1 LKQILSL
8 SLLLVSGIANAASY
22 NINTLTALSQGG
34 DSLAYALN
42 DNGMVVG
49 QSYNS
54 ETGLTEAVVWSGN
67 SVTSIGYEGIA
78 RGVNN
83 SGQVVGETGTGTLT
97 SPDGE
102 AFLWQSG
109 TYTDLGT
116 LGGAN
121 SGAYDINQN
130 GVITGISMP
139 TGGGILGLHA
149 FIYENSTMT
158 DLGTVS
164 SPTGYSR
171 GHGINDAGEIVG
183 RASLVDFGGSEK
195 QLAYWTDPSTLNSMP
210 VTGSYSTGQQIN
222 NNGIIVGNGRPVAGD
237 NTQFGMVWD
246 ENGLLTVLDTLGG
259 NSSRAWS
266 VNDAGII
273 VGWAKNASGAKRA
286 IVSYDGGET
295 IIDLNDLVG
304 TLDGWASLDEAYD
317 INENGQIVGYG
328 TLSTGEQGAFV
339 LSVVPIPA
347 TVWLFG
353 SALGLL
359 GWLRRRRLG

>member
-1 LKQILSL
+1 MKKVISIA
-8 SLLLVSGIANAASY
+8 LLLVSSIANAANYS
-22 NINTLTALSQGG
+22 IDTLTALSTGG
-34 DSLAYALN
+34 DSLAYGIN
-42 DNGMVVG
+42 DYGMVVG

-54 ETGLTEAVVWSGN
+54 DTGVTEAVVWSAG

-78 RGVNN
+78 RAVNN
-83 SGQVVGETGTGTLT
+83 SGQVVGETGSATLT
-97 SPDGE
+97 SPDGV
-102 AFLWQSG
+102 AFLWQGG
-109 TYTDLGT
+109 TYTPLGT

-121 SGAYDINQN
+121 SGAYDINES

-149 FIYENSTMT
+149 FIYESGKMT

-183 RASLVDFGGSEK
+183 RASLVDFGDSDK
-195 QLAYWTDPSTLNSMP
+195 HLAYWTDPNNTLNSMP
-210 VTGSYSTGQQIN
+210 TSGTYSTGQQIN
-222 NNGIIVGNGRPVAGD
+222 NNGIIVGNGRLAGS
-237 NTQFGMVWD
+237 NNQYGMVWD

-266 VNDAGII
+266 INDAGVI
-273 VGWAKNASGAKRA
+273 VGWAKDASGAKRA

-295 IIDLNDLVG
+295 ILDLNDLIGPVA
-304 TLDGWASLDEAYD
+304 GWASLDEAYD

-328 TLSTGEQGAFV
+328 TLSTGERGAFV
-339 LSVVPIPA
+339 LSVVPVPA
-347 TVWLFG
+347 AVWLFG
-353 SALGLL
+353 SGLALL
-359 GWLRRRRLG
+359 GWLRRFRS

>member
-1 LKQILSL
+1 LKKILSL
-8 SLLLVSGIANAASY
+8 SLLLISGGVNAASY
-22 NINTLTALSQGG
+22 DIQTLTALSMGG

-54 ETGLTEAVVWSGN
+54 ATGLTEAVVWSGG

-83 SGQVVGETGTGTLT
+83 SGVVVGETGTATLT
-97 SPDGE
+97 SPNGE
-102 AFLWQSG
+102 AYMWQNG
-109 TYTDLGT
+109 TYTSLGT
-116 LGGAN
+116 LGGSY
-121 SGAYDINQN
+121 SGAYDINES

-139 TGGGILGLHA
+139 TGGGILGIHGFVYDNNTL
-149 FIYENSTMT
+149 S

-183 RASLVDFGGSEK
+183 RASLADFGDSEK
-195 QLAYWTDPSTLNSMP
+195 HLAYWPDPSTLNSIP
-210 VTGSYSTGQQIN
+210 TNGTYSTGQQIN
-222 NNGIIVGNGRPVAGD
+222 NNGIIVGNGRLAGS
-237 NTQFGMVWD
+237 NTQYGMVWD
-246 ENGLLTVLDTLGG
+246 ETGLLAVLDTLGG
-259 NSSRAWS
+259 RSSRAWS
-266 VNDAGII
+266 INDAGII
-273 VGWAKNASGAKRA
+273 VGWAHNADGAKRA

-304 TLDGWASLDEAYD
+304 SLEGWDSLDEAYD

-328 TLSTGEQGAFV
+328 TLSTGERGAFV

-347 TVWLFG
+347 AVWLFG

-359 GWLRRRRLG
+359 GWMRKRPL